1 MNIADMPY
9 LMDRRDGGYSN
20 DYTIKVYEH
29 IPTGSNYLID
39 KRNFV
44 GSFQSMLSFAT
55 ELMHRVSN
63 MPSHAIA
70 FNQDTGEE
78 HQINEDGSYTITR
91 SRFDEGGEVEG
102 GENKE
107 MLENQANNIEHH
119 IKELKAVLKNVEEV
133 EPWVIT
139 KAQRC
144 VTDLMDITHYLEG
157 DVKAEKG
164 EAEEYSEGGEVK
176 WQEAEY
182 GDNALVV
189 SENKMGMIIKP
200 YGRKFHLK
208 FVDGT
213 EKTYDA
219 SELKFFKDMDDFD
232 MGGEVDEDEEDL
244 FENYD
249 KIPKNVQKVL
259 DKYSDAFE
267 DGDYKGL
274 EKANKE
280 LEKIGY
286 TFEYGL
292 DGQAYDLR
300 KIGKKGKSESYK
312 EGGEVKV
319 GDKVKSKSG
328 VEGEVYE
335 STGMFFKLK
344 DKYGNKNPK
353 LFSVRDFKPSE
364 IKSMADG
371 GTTDPMATAN
381 EVARLSGV
389 RTVAIT
395 EWADK
400 NNINLNEIL
409 RDLKAKKIK
418 GIDIMTA
425 IAGKPNNK
433 YAKQLNAKYSR
444 LEGGGKVKFADK
456 VASVKASLLKRK
468 KVPKAVQKDYGKTF
482 SPAEAEDSA
491 KRIVG
496 AMTAKERLQA
506 RIKKSKK

>member
-29 IPTGSNYLID
+29 IPTGSNYLIE

-44 GSFQSMLSFAT
+44 GSFQSMLNFAT

-78 HQINEDGSYTITR
+78 HQIHEDGSYTITR
-91 SRFDEGGEVEG
+91 SRFDEGGEVEA

-107 MLENQANNIEHH
+107 MLENQTNNLEHH
-119 IKELKAVLKNVEEV
+119 IKELKEVLKNVEDV
-133 EPWVIT
+133 EPWVIA

-157 DVKAEKG
+157 DVKAEKA
-164 EAEEYSEGGEVK
+164 EAEEYADGGEVK

-189 SENKMGMIIKP
+189 SENKMGVIIKP

-208 FVDGT
+208 FVDGS

-232 MGGEVDEDEEDL
+232 RGGKVEEEMKDIAYYTKLFHKYRFDSDAAASNGEDGKSMRL
-244 FENYD
+244 
-249 KIPKNVQKVL
+249 L
-259 DKYSDAFE
+259 DKAEGYRDEANKLIKEYNKTNKTNFTFQDFDRDGSLRIGISSGLKVPTEYTNPVAEEGRYKYVVEVKYPYNKQSFITNFSTSEKDRDPSYQAALQVIKDAQKNDDFKE
-267 DGDYKGL
+267 GHIMFDFYIKGL
-274 EKANKE
+274 
-280 LEKIGY
+280 GRSY
-286 TFEYGL
+286 TTVFHT
-292 DGQAYDLR
+292 D
-300 KIGKKGKSESYK
+300 KKK
-312 EGGEVKV
+312 
-319 GDKVKSKSG
+319 
-328 VEGEVYE
+328 
-335 STGMFFKLK
+335 
-344 DKYGNKNPK
+344 
-353 LFSVRDFKPSE
+353 
-364 IKSMADG
+364 MA
-371 GTTDPMATAN
+371 M
-381 EVARLSGV
+381 
-389 RTVAIT
+389 
-395 EWADK
+395 
-400 NNINLNEIL
+400 
-409 RDLKAKKIK
+409 
-418 GIDIMTA
+418 
-425 IAGKPNNK
+425 
-433 YAKQLNAKYSR
+433 
-444 LEGGGKVKFADK
+444 GGKVKFADK